1 MQGSLYVA
9 LGGNLGDRLAT
20 LRSAVRALGELPG
33 TAVIRGSAVFETR
46 PIGPS
51 ELPYLNA
58 VVELTTTMVP
68 EELLAAL
75 KAIEVAHGR
84 TRHTRWEARTL
95 DLDILVWPGVARD
108 TELLR
113 VPHPELVR
121 RDFVLAPL
129 AGLAPELRPY
139 RGGPTVAELLAAGIS
154 AEDRTILRQLPELL
168 C

>member
-20 LRSAVRALGELPG
+20 LRSAVRALGVLAG
-33 TAVIRGSAVFETR
+33 TVVVRSSPVFETR
-46 PIGPS
+46 PVGPS

-58 VVELTTTMVP
+58 VVELTTTMAP
-68 EELLAAL
+68 EELLAAM
-75 KAIEVAHGR
+75 KEIEVVHGR

-95 DLDILVWPGVARD
+95 DLDILVWPGVTRD
-108 TELLR
+108 TEVLR

-129 AGLAPELRPY
+129 ATLAPELRPLL
-139 RGGPTVAELLAAGIS
+139 RGGPTVAELLAGIS
-154 AEDRTILRQLPELL
+154 ADDRTILRQLPELL

>member
-33 TAVIRGSAVFETR
+33 TVVIRGSPVFETR
-46 PIGPS
+46 PVGPS

-58 VVELTTTMVP
+58 VVELTTTISP
-68 EELLAAL
+68 EELLAAM
-75 KAIEVAHGR
+75 KEIEVVHGR

-95 DLDILVWPGVARD
+95 DLDILVWPGVTRD
-108 TELLR
+108 TEVLR

-129 AGLAPELRPY
+129 ATLAPELRPLL
-139 RGGPTVAELLAAGIS
+139 RGGPTVAELLAGIS
-154 AEDRTILRQLPELL
+154 ADDRTILRQLPELL

>member
-1 MQGSLYVA
+1 VQGSLYVA

-20 LRSAVRALGELPG
+20 LRGAVRGLAALPG
-33 TAVIRGSAVFETR
+33 TAVVRCSPVFETR

-58 VVELTTTMVP
+58 VVELATELAP
-68 EELLAAL
+68 EVLMAAL
-75 KAIEVAHGR
+75 KDVEVAHGR

-95 DLDILVWPGVARD
+95 DLDILVWPGVVRD
-108 TELLR
+108 TEALR
-113 VPHPELVR
+113 VPHPELAR

-129 AGLAPELRPY
+129 ATLVPELRPH
-139 RGGPTVAELLAAGIS
+139 GGATVAQLLAALAG
-154 AEDRTILRQLPELL
+154 EERTILRQLPELL

>member
-1 MQGSLYVA
+1 MRESLFVA
-9 LGGNLGDRLAT
+9 LGGNLGDRLGT
-20 LRSAVRALGELPG
+20 LRSAVQALAGLVG
-33 TAVIRGSAVFETR
+33 TEVVRCSPVFETR

-58 VVELTTTMVP
+58 VVELRTEMAP
-68 EELLAAL
+68 EALMAAL
-75 KAIEVAHGR
+75 KAVEGAHGR

-95 DLDILVWPGVARD
+95 DLDIVVWPGVVRD
-108 TELLR
+108 SEEVR

-129 AGLAPELRPY
+129 AALAPELRPH
-139 RGGPTVAELLAAGIS
+139 GGQTVGQLLADLPAQ
-154 AEDRTILRQLPELL
+154 ARTILRQLPELL

>member
-1 MQGSLYVA
+1 VQGSLYVA

-20 LRSAVRALGELPG
+20 LRSAVRALGELAG
-33 TAVIRGSAVFETR
+33 ATVVRGSPVFETR
-46 PIGPS
+46 PVGPS

-58 VVELTTTMVP
+58 VIELMTTMVP
-68 EELLAAL
+68 EGLLAAM

-95 DLDILVWPGVARD
+95 DLDILVWPGVVRD
-108 TELLR
+108 TEVLR

-129 AGLAPELRPY
+129 APLAPELRPH
-139 RGGPTVAELLAAGIS
+139 GGATVAQLLAGVA
-154 AEDRTILRQLPELL
+154 AQDRTILRQLPELL

>member
-1 MQGSLYVA
+1 MS
-9 LGGNLGDRLAT
+9 
-20 LRSAVRALGELPG
+20 RSAATSGTGWRRCAARCGRWGGVPG
-33 TAVIRGSAVFETR
+33 TVVVRGSPVFETR
-46 PIGPS
+46 PVGPS

-58 VVELTTTMVP
+58 VVELTTTMAP

-75 KAIEVAHGR
+75 KEIEVAHGR

-95 DLDILVWPGVARD
+95 DLDILVWPTGVARD
-108 TELLR
+108 TEVLR

-129 AGLAPELRPY
+129 ACLAPELRPH
-139 RGGPTVAELLAAGIS
+139 GGGLTVAELLAGIW
-154 AEDRTILRQLPELL
+154 ADDRTILRQLPELL